1 MRIIYHNR
9 TRLAPELEQQVDA
22 TFVSFE
28 KLIETADVLSL
39 HAPATPETAGII
51 NAETLARMRP
61 GAILINTARGDL
73 VREEAVAI
81 ALEQGRL
88 GAVGLDV
95 YREEPRIHP
104 RLLAAPRAVLLPH
117 LGSATRE
124 TRESMARIALDN
136 VQAVLAGRAPL
147 TPVYG

>member
-1 MRIIYHNR
+1 M
-9 TRLAPELEQQVDA
+9 
-22 TFVSFE
+22 
-28 KLIETADVLSL
+28 LSL